1 MNDDKDQVL
10 LSYIERIEKL
20 NKDYAD
26 ISSDIKEI
34 YKEAVDNGYDR
45 KAIAELIK
53 IRKQDPDEVAAR
65 NEIIDLY
72 AKKIGMEL

>member
-10 LSYIERIEKL
+10 LSFIEKIEGL
-20 NKDYAD
+20 NKDAQD
-26 ISSDIKEI
+26 IAEDIKEV
-34 YKEAVDNGYDR
+34 YKEAVGSGYDR

>member
-1 MNDDKDQVL
+1 MENEKDLVL

-20 NKDYAD
+20 NEEATN
-26 ISSDIKEI
+26 ISADIKEV
-34 YKEAVDNGYDR
+34 YKQAVDGGYDR

-72 AKKIGMEL
+72 AQKIGMEL

>member
-10 LSYIERIEKL
+10 ISFIERIEKC
-20 NKDYAD
+20 NKDIVD
-26 ISSDIKEI
+26 ISADIKEI
-34 YKEAVDNGYDR
+34 YKEAVDSGYDR

-53 IRKQDPDEVAAR
+53 IRKQDPDEIAAR

>member
-1 MNDDKDQVL
+1 MDAEKDL
-10 LSYIERIEKL
+10 LLLQYIERIEKL
-20 NKDYAD
+20 NEDAHNIAED
-26 ISSDIKEI
+26 IREI
-34 YKEAVDNGYDR
+34 YRDAVDHGYDR

-53 IRKQDPDEVAAR
+53 LRKQDPDEVAAR

>member
-10 LSYIERIEKL
+10 ISFIERIEKL
-20 NKDYAD
+20 NKDAQD
-26 ISSDIKEI
+26 IAEDIKEI
-34 YKEAVDNGYDR
+34 YKEAVDSGYDR

-53 IRKQDPDEVAAR
+53 IRKQDPDEIAAR

>member
-1 MNDDKDQVL
+1 MENEKDLVL

-20 NKDYAD
+20 NEEATN
-26 ISSDIKEI
+26 ISADIKEV
-34 YKEAVDNGYDR
+34 YKQAVDAGYDR

-72 AKKIGMEL
+72 AQKIGMEL